1 MSRYQTLALGLELT
15 ALGQLAPLD
24 QLALAL
30 DSLGLVVERP
40 EFAGDAVMLRGSLEC
55 AGEPVALRLAA
66 GTLDSVEDFGFVLVE
81 GRVQLICGEVDRRL
95 LERRLVER
103 LAPALALVRT
113 RRAAAA
119 AGLELDERV
128 EADGTRRIRLTPGS

>member
-1 MSRYQTLALGLELT
+1 MSRYQTLALGLELELGEMT
-15 ALGQLAPLD
+15 SLVRALE
-24 QLALAL
+24 
-30 DSLGLVVERP
+30 SLGLAVEQP
-40 EFAGDAVMLRGSLEC
+40 EFEGDALMLHGSLEC

-81 GRVQLICGEVDRRL
+81 GRVQLVCGEVDRRL

-103 LAPALALVRT
+103 LGPALALVRT

-119 AGLELDERV
+119 AGLELEERV
-128 EADGTRRIRLTPGS
+128 EADGTRRIRLTSNH